1 MSVLDRLVSMTG
13 ELARR
18 EFVILGEGNTS
29 ARDGDTLWVKASG
42 ASMADIDAGGFAQ
55 VSLQPVSDASDVS
68 DISDLSDDYLRQL
81 LNDARVDPERDGQ
94 PSTET
99 FMHAWLLT
107 LPDVCFVAHT
117 HPTST
122 LGVMC
127 GPRAAE
133 FAAHRYFPDQVVM
146 CGPRSVFVEYVAP
159 GLKLAQ
165 AIRSRCEDYASE
177 TGLQA
182 KTILLQNHGLIA
194 LGKSPGEA
202 LSATMMMEKAASV
215 FVAARDPVA
224 LSEVEVAW
232 IHGWA
237 DEHFRQGKIWGD

>member
-1 MSVLDRLVSMTG
+1 MSILDRLVLMTR
-13 ELARR
+13 ELARH

-29 ARDGDTLWVKASG
+29 ALDGETFWVKASG
-42 ASMADIDAGGFAQ
+42 ASMASIDADGFSQ
-55 VSLQPVSDASDVS
+55 VSMQPVL
-68 DISDLSDDYLRQL
+68 DIYDLYDLSDEELRRR
-81 LNDARVDPERDGQ
+81 LNDARVAPERDGA

-99 FMHAWLLT
+99 FMHAWLLS

-117 HPTST
+117 HPTAT

-159 GLKLAQ
+159 GLRLAQ
-165 AIRSRCEDYASE
+165 AIRSRCSE
-177 TGLQA
+177 YTSEIGLQA

-194 LGKSPGEA
+194 LGQTPGEA

-215 FVAARDPVA
+215 FVAADDPVA
-224 LSEVEVAW
+224 LSAEEVAW
-232 IHGWA
+232 IHGWT
-237 DEHFRQGKIWGD
+237 DEQFRQGKIWGD

>member
-1 MSVLDRLVSMTG
+1 MSVLDRLVSMTR

-29 ARDGDTLWVKASG
+29 ALDGDTIWVKASG
-42 ASMADIDAGGFAQ
+42 ASMAGIEAGGFSQ
-55 VSLQPVSDASDVS
+55 VSMQAVLDVS
-68 DISDLSDDYLRQL
+68 DISDLSDDYLRQR
-81 LNDARVDPERDGQ
+81 LNDARVEPERDAP

-117 HPTST
+117 HPTLT

-133 FAAHRYFPDQVVM
+133 FAAHRYFPDHVVM
-146 CGPRSVFVEYVAP
+146 CGPRSTFVEYVAP

-165 AIRSRCEDYASE
+165 AIRSRCEEFTSE
-177 TGLQA
+177 TGLQP

-202 LSATMMMEKAASV
+202 LSGTMMMEKAASV
-215 FVAARDPVA
+215 FVAAGDPVA
-224 LSEVEVAW
+224 LTSEEVAQ
-232 IHGWA
+232 IHNWT
-237 DEHFRQGKIWGD
+237 DEHFRQGRIWEE